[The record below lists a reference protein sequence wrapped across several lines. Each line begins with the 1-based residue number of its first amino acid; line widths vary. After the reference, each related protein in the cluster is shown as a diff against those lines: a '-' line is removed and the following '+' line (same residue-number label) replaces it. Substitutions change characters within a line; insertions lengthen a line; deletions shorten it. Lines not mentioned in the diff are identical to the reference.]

1 MNTIASCSSHR
12 ETISRI
18 AFLPSVSRRSLEC
31 GGGGGGGGE
40 GGEGRV
46 VSVCKDGVL
55 CFWKNNLT
63 LQRTVNVSKKNYE
76 SVPVI
81 MDNDFFFYS

>member
-1 MNTIASCSSHR
+1 MQEATEWIDTIASCSSHR

-18 AFLPSVSRRSLEC
+18 TFLPSVSRRSLEC
-31 GGGGGGGGE
+31 GGGGGGGERVE

-63 LQRTVNVSKKNYE
+63 LQRTVNVSKKLYLT
-76 SVPVI
+76 S
-81 MDNDFFFYS
+81 MSL